1 MQTEDAELCH
11 GFSPLDH
18 LVEVSTRRAL
28 RAGEHQRF
36 GSSLDVLLQCSI
48 RSRRIAVGTVIVPT
62 PAPTSAGRRRSPFT
76 SVCATRTWIEGQVAD
91 NLRRA
96 IISGALEPGDQLP
109 SVSAL
114 TSEYGIAAMTARRSK
129 S

>member
-1 MQTEDAELCH
+1 M
-11 GFSPLDH
+11 GLD
-18 LVEVSTRRAL
+18 
-28 RAGEHQRF
+28 
-36 GSSLDVLLQCSI
+36 
-48 RSRRIAVGTVIVPT
+48 
-62 PAPTSAGRRRSPFT
+62 PANKRPAYR
-76 SVCATRTWIEGQVAD
+76 QVAD

-96 IISGALEPGDQLP
+96 IVSGALEPGDQLP